1 MEMGLDSSRAL
12 PSLRV
17 KVLVSI
23 IINNDQSFIT
33 MMTVSTTSEVYEILK
48 DDDSIHTLLDR
59 DPDSEIVVHKLEG
72 KILEQLRV
80 DFPELFN
87 SLSTPP
93 DFIFSVNGI
102 SSRMFDGKSY
112 LKIKIYV
119 SDEGTI
125 LKKIVNF

>member
-1 MEMGLDSSRAL
+1 
-12 PSLRV
+12 
-17 KVLVSI
+17 
-23 IINNDQSFIT
+23 

-112 LKIKIYV
+112 LKYFNHQRMCQI
-119 SDEGTI
+119 SP
-125 LKKIVNF
+125 F